1 MDHQETQLELDL
13 STTTT
18 PGNTK
23 VEFLHQPGIY
33 FVALGGAE
41 EVGFNMYAYI
51 VNGRIIVVDC
61 GYGFL
66 NDDFPGIEL
75 GLADASFLEN
85 YQDCIEGLFITHSHE
100 DHFGAIAHVWPRLKC
115 PVYGTAFA
123 LGHIMDR
130 LKEYK
135 LDEEVEC
142 HTVKDGDVIKVADFS
157 VEYAYLVHSTPET
170 SALIIRTPYGNI
182 VHATDWRFDDEKM
195 DILPTNWKA
204 FKKVAKEGVALYVG
218 DSTNMTHLTAEPS
231 EMEIRQSLI
240 DLVPKFK
247 NTLVATCFASNIMR
261 MESLI
266 MAADKAG
273 RTPVISGRSLNQN
286 MRLAKECG
294 YLQNCPPY
302 AESIDAKDILLD
314 KMLYICAGSQGNYRS
329 GLSRIVNGENKD
341 IQLGKGDAIIFSS
354 KIIPGNEEK
363 IERMQEKLR
372 DAGVDVITSEE
383 YLVHTSGH
391 GGKEEIKKMYS
402 LLKPKLV
409 IPVHGDKRN
418 IREQKRFATECGVK
432 DVLIARNGEVVLI
445 ENNHAAIV
453 AEVPTDILGVDR
465 RNLTNLSSPL
475 IKNRKRIAYNCSLFI
490 SVVLGEDWQVEDLQI
505 SSNDILE
512 EKAFADLASRIKE
525 EMIPL
530 IPEEAARLNYRQA
543 QIEEFIRSRIRK
555 LIFKETDIKPVTT
568 LHFYKRGMIST
579 TDSGEE
585 SENL

>member
-1 MDHQETQLELDL
+1 MTCKK
-13 STTTT
+13 
-18 PGNTK
+18 PPAN
-23 VEFLHQPGIY
+23 
-33 FVALGGAE
+33 
-41 EVGFNMYAYI
+41 
-51 VNGRIIVVDC
+51 
-61 GYGFL
+61 
-66 NDDFPGIEL
+66 
-75 GLADASFLEN
+75 
-85 YQDCIEGLFITHSHE
+85 
-100 DHFGAIAHVWPRLKC
+100 AI
-115 PVYGTAFA
+115 
-123 LGHIMDR
+123 
-130 LKEYK
+130 
-135 LDEEVEC
+135 
-142 HTVKDGDVIKVADFS
+142 
-157 VEYAYLVHSTPET
+157 
-170 SALIIRTPYGNI
+170 
-182 VHATDWRFDDEKM
+182 
-195 DILPTNWKA
+195 
-204 FKKVAKEGVALYVG
+204 
-218 DSTNMTHLTAEPS
+218 
-231 EMEIRQSLI
+231 
-240 DLVPKFK
+240 
-247 NTLVATCFASNIMR
+247 
-261 MESLI
+261 
-266 MAADKAG
+266 
-273 RTPVISGRSLNQN
+273 
-286 MRLAKECG
+286 
-294 YLQNCPPY
+294 
-302 AESIDAKDILLD
+302 
-314 KMLYICAGSQGNYRS
+314 
-329 GLSRIVNGENKD
+329 
-341 IQLGKGDAIIFSS
+341 
-354 KIIPGNEEK
+354 
-363 IERMQEKLR
+363 
-372 DAGVDVITSEE
+372 ITSEE